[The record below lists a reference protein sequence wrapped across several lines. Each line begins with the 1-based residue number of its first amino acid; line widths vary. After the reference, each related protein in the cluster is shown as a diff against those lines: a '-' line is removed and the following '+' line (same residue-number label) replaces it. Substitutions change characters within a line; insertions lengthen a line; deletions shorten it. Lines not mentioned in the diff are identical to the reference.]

1 MLQKDMFA
9 WLVTSGYAI
18 CPLQMISARAPTGQ
32 PRRRDFPSACDRNV
46 TSRQASLRR
55 THIASQA
62 GRFVPANG
70 LHHRTPAWQR
80 RDRIESLQTPC
91 PGRLCP
97 RKPHALQPVRVSG
110 LPASAPDTISHPTKK
125 EPDAQSARLT
135 TPSARRPR
143 TLSHSRPSAP
153 SKSGGWNYHLHCKR
167 PQGSR
172 QQLRPHPGPQA
183 PRHPGP
189 PPHPQRSRPQRSC
202 QQRRPHPH
210 CTSVIL
216 SMPAVAAA
224 GSGRIGAAW
233 VVPEPPAKTRPAIP
247 AANSTRNIVFTRFF
261 HG

>member
-1 MLQKDMFA
+1 MVQGDASAGNIRDAFRSKLRGYRA
-9 WLVTSGYAI
+9 LSALTSALTRNSSNTLCEI
-18 CPLQMISARAPTGQ
+18 CRRTACPL
-32 PRRRDFPSACDRNV
+32 
-46 TSRQASLRR
+46 L
-55 THIASQA
+55 
-62 GRFVPANG
+62 
-70 LHHRTPAWQR
+70 
-80 RDRIESLQTPC
+80 
-91 PGRLCP
+91 
-97 RKPHALQPVRVSG
+97 K
-110 LPASAPDTISHPTKK
+110 
-125 EPDAQSARLT
+125 
-135 TPSARRPR
+135 R
-143 TLSHSRPSAP
+143 TLSHLRPSAP

-233 VVPEPPAKTRPAIP
+233 VIPEPPAKTRPAIP
-247 AANSTRNIVFTRFF
+247 MANSMRNICVHPIFPWLIRSSSRSLERRKATGQLQNGTSCSMPWVVQGGTVIA
-261 HG
+261 HTP

>member
-1 MLQKDMFA
+1 MSQ
-9 WLVTSGYAI
+9 SGH
-18 CPLQMISARAPTGQ
+18 CPI
-32 PRRRDFPSACDRNV
+32 
-46 TSRQASLRR
+46 
-55 THIASQA
+55 
-62 GRFVPANG
+62 
-70 LHHRTPAWQR
+70 
-80 RDRIESLQTPC
+80 
-91 PGRLCP
+91 
-97 RKPHALQPVRVSG
+97 
-110 LPASAPDTISHPTKK
+110 
-125 EPDAQSARLT
+125 
-135 TPSARRPR
+135 R

-216 SMPAVAAA
+216 SMPTVAAA

-247 AANSTRNIVFTRFF
+247 AANSTRNICVHPIFPWLICSSSSHSKTGATSQLKR
-261 HG
+261 GPAVP

>member
-1 MLQKDMFA
+1 VSKEAPRFAAGEGFRPPRFRSRYDLASDQKRTGRA
-9 WLVTSGYAI
+9 GRPAHHTI
-18 CPLQMISARAPTGQ
+18 RAP
-32 PRRRDFPSACDRNV
+32 
-46 TSRQASLRR
+46 
-55 THIASQA
+55 
-62 GRFVPANG
+62 PADIV
-70 LHHRTPAWQR
+70 LFA
-80 RDRIESLQTPC
+80 
-91 PGRLCP
+91 
-97 RKPHALQPVRVSG
+97 
-110 LPASAPDTISHPTKK
+110 
-125 EPDAQSARLT
+125 
-135 TPSARRPR
+135 
-143 TLSHSRPSAP
+143 AP

-247 AANSTRNIVFTRFF
+247 AANSTRNICVHPIFPWLIRSS
-261 HG
+261 